1 MNQDLQFVSISG
13 LTKLKVFQFYIM
25 NKVQCYLE
33 AKRLVHMLAIISDL
47 PFKQTNIESE
57 CLLVNLQMKDC
68 RMGCVNC
75 AANELFAKLERV
87 YDMKDHDFGKKN
99 LLYCNE

>member
-1 MNQDLQFVSISG
+1 
-13 LTKLKVFQFYIM
+13 
-25 NKVQCYLE
+25 
-33 AKRLVHMLAIISDL
+33 MLAIISDL

-68 RMGCVNC
+68 RKGCVNC

-87 YDMKDHDFGKKN
+87 YDMKDHDFGKRRVKN
-99 LLYCNE
+99 CNANNEHLRGQEGCT